1 MLVSAQVDRGFRNI
15 DYDPR
20 ALRQPLRSAG
30 NEVRKVARRLIA
42 RRAVSEAGQY
52 PGRQT
57 GRMQRSIRV
66 RLSRSGYAVMVSPSK
81 TSSMPVYYPAFVV
94 YGHRGPNTE
103 TEAQARR
110 HKKRPGEKVAAP
122 RRNFIEDAA
131 KQAAPDFKRSMADAL
146 ANAIKPGLI

>member
-20 ALRQPLRSAG
+20 ELRKPLRAAG
-30 NEVRKVARRLIA
+30 NEVRKIARTLIA
-42 RRAVSEAGQY
+42 RRAVSEVGQY
-52 PGRQT
+52 PGKQT

-66 RLSRSGYAVMVSPSK
+66 RLSRSGYAAMVSPSQ
-81 TSSMPVYYPAFVV
+81 TSAMPVYYPAFVV
-94 YGHRGPNTE
+94 YGHRGPNSE

-131 KQAAPDFKRSMADAL
+131 KQAAPDFRKSMGNAL
-146 ANAIKPGLI
+146 ADAIKPGLI

>member
-30 NEVRKVARRLIA
+30 NEVRKAARRLIA

-81 TSSMPVYYPAFVV
+81 TSSMPVYYPALSST
-94 YGHRGPNTE
+94 GIGGRIRKPKHRPAGIRSARAKRWRLRAGTSSRMPQSRRPPTSRGPWRTPWLMQLN
-103 TEAQARR
+103 R
-110 HKKRPGEKVAAP
+110 G
-122 RRNFIEDAA
+122 
-131 KQAAPDFKRSMADAL
+131 
-146 ANAIKPGLI
+146 

>member
-1 MLVSAQVDRGFRNI
+1 
-15 DYDPR
+15 
-20 ALRQPLRSAG
+20 
-30 NEVRKVARRLIA
+30 
-42 RRAVSEAGQY
+42 
-52 PGRQT
+52 
-57 GRMQRSIRV
+57 
-66 RLSRSGYAVMVSPSK
+66 
-81 TSSMPVYYPAFVV
+81 MPVYYPAFVV
-94 YGHRGPNTE
+94 YGHRGPNSE